1 MRRERLKEERKMDRV
16 TISNLL
22 SIFIAN
28 IFLVSF
34 IRTKWTSPKAPLPIT
49 FINWKSCED
58 NRLFAITGITDS
70 SKRGK
75 GGRGEM
81 TIKGDSKLS
90 EREEGEREGE
100 RQTYIT
106 LYNHYISDT
115 KHITKE
121 NPIRQTL
128 TKASHV
134 YMYMYMFKY
143 TITDQ

>member
-1 MRRERLKEERKMDRV
+1 MSEKRKTEGREEDGV

-34 IRTKWTSPKAPLPIT
+34 IRTKWTSPKAPLPMT

-81 TIKGDSKLS
+81 TKS
-90 EREEGEREGE
+90 E
-100 RQTYIT
+100 TA
-106 LYNHYISDT
+106 
-115 KHITKE
+115 K
-121 NPIRQTL
+121 
-128 TKASHV
+128 
-134 YMYMYMFKY
+134 
-143 TITDQ
+143 